1 MTKNQIH
8 KDYSASANLISTT
21 DPKSYITY
29 ANDDFCDI
37 AGYSREELLGNPHN
51 MVRHADMPK
60 QAFKQL
66 WEYLKQG
73 QSWMGL
79 VKNQCKNSGEHYW
92 VSAFATPIKNESGE
106 IIEYQ
111 SVRSQAT
118 QEQIKRAESLYS
130 KMRNNQRINTM
141 RLPFHKLSIAFGVLL
156 TTLATVTSIT
166 SPSYLSFALL
176 AVSLTSTIFALL
188 QNKRFEAWKS
198 RAQEAYVNPL
208 MEQIYTGKFD
218 DFSQI
223 ELALMKRKSELRAV
237 AGRATDTA
245 SAIHSAAEE
254 ELSNSVEIEQSLNK
268 QCQETEQVAAA
279 VEELT
284 HSISEVASASSVASN
299 LANEADTQAVKG
311 MESINSTI
319 SEVDD
324 LVEELGQA
332 QSIVNQLSQDS
343 QKIDSILEV
352 ITAISEQTNL
362 LALNAAIEAA
372 RAGDAG
378 RGFAVVADEVRDL
391 ASKTA
396 DSANEIHTMI
406 KQFKETS
413 QSAVVAMDQGMSLS
427 DNCKVRAH
435 ETGEVLAAIS
445 EILNRVADSSVQ
457 IASAVEQQATVTQ
470 EVNQNV
476 SNIKTLADD
485 TSLASKTSLDRTTEL
500 VEQLEGLERLMK
512 QFQS

>member
-1 MTKNQIH
+1 
-8 KDYSASANLISTT
+8 
-21 DPKSYITY
+21 
-29 ANDDFCDI
+29 
-37 AGYSREELLGNPHN
+37 
-51 MVRHADMPK
+51 
-60 QAFKQL
+60 
-66 WEYLKQG
+66 
-73 QSWMGL
+73 
-79 VKNQCKNSGEHYW
+79 
-92 VSAFATPIKNESGE
+92 
-106 IIEYQ
+106 
-111 SVRSQAT
+111 
-118 QEQIKRAESLYS
+118 
-130 KMRNNQRINTM
+130 
-141 RLPFHKLSIAFGVLL
+141 
-156 TTLATVTSIT
+156 
-166 SPSYLSFALL
+166 
-176 AVSLTSTIFALL
+176 
-188 QNKRFEAWKS
+188 
-198 RAQEAYVNPL
+198 
-208 MEQIYTGKFD
+208 
-218 DFSQI
+218 
-223 ELALMKRKSELRAV
+223 MKRKSELRAV
-237 AGRATDTA
+237 AARATDTA
-245 SAIHSAAEE
+245 SAIHSAAEQ
-254 ELSNSVEIEQSLNK
+254 ELNNSVGIEQSLNR

-299 LANEADTQAVKG
+299 LANDADTQAVKG

-324 LVEELGQA
+324 LAEELGQA
-332 QSIVNQLSQDS
+332 HSIVNQLSQDS

-396 DSANEIHTMI
+396 NSANEIHTMI

-413 QSAVVAMDQGMSLS
+413 QNAVVAMDKGMSLS

-435 ETGEVLAAIS
+435 ETGEVLTAIS

>member
-1 MTKNQIH
+1 MTNRQIH

-66 WEYLKQG
+66 WEYLKQS

-79 VKNQCKNSGEHYW
+79 VKNQCKNSNEHYW
-92 VSAFATPIKNESGE
+92 VSAFVTPIKNESGE

-118 QEQIKRAESLYS
+118 QEQIERAESLYR
-130 KMRNNQRINTM
+130 KLRNNQRINSM
-141 RLPFHKLSIAFGVLL
+141 RVPFHKLSIAFGVLL
-156 TTLATVTSIT
+156 STLATIASLT
-166 SPSYLSFALL
+166 SPNYLSFALL
-176 AVSLTSTIFALL
+176 LVSLSSTVFAIL
-188 QNKRFEAWKS
+188 QNTRFETLKS
-198 RAQEAYVNPL
+198 RAEEAYVNPL
-208 MEQIYTGKFD
+208 MEHIYTGKFD

-237 AGRATDTA
+237 AARATDTA
-245 SAIHSAAEE
+245 SAIHSAAEQ
-254 ELSNSVEIEQSLNK
+254 ELNNSVGIEQSLNR

-284 HSISEVASASSVASN
+284 HSISEVASASSVTSN
-299 LANEADTQAVKG
+299 LANDADAQAVKG
-311 MESINSTI
+311 MDSINSTI

-324 LVEELGQA
+324 LAEELGQTHC
-332 QSIVNQLSQDS
+332 IVNQLSEDS

-378 RGFAVVADEVRDL
+378 RGFAVVADEVRNL
-391 ASKTA
+391 AS
-396 DSANEIHTMI
+396 I
-406 KQFKETS
+406 
-413 QSAVVAMDQGMSLS
+413 
-427 DNCKVRAH
+427 R
-435 ETGEVLAAIS
+435 
-445 EILNRVADSSVQ
+445 
-457 IASAVEQQATVTQ
+457 
-470 EVNQNV
+470 
-476 SNIKTLADD
+476 
-485 TSLASKTSLDRTTEL
+485 
-500 VEQLEGLERLMK
+500 
-512 QFQS
+512 